1 LYYATITN
9 DFDGAVTLLDN
20 GALPCNRCLQKALQ
34 RNLVDIA
41 NLLIER
47 GADVDTV
54 SRSLMRPHDKLKE
67 LYDTR
72 IRPNLEEKFLP
83 EACAFP
89 WFLLLFALE
98 LGRIPE
104 FGFFF
109 EPLYELTCALLYH
122 DKSDKEEQE
131 LIEKVLVAVLYKEP
145 SMWPEILQNTINA
158 IKDEEY
164 RSEVQQLPQCGQ
176 HSYREASMMINLY
189 REDTSFDHDFA

>member
-1 LYYATITN
+1 
-9 DFDGAVTLLDN
+9 
-20 GALPCNRCLQKALQ
+20 
-34 RNLVDIA
+34 
-41 NLLIER
+41 
-47 GADVDTV
+47 
-54 SRSLMRPHDKLKE
+54 
-67 LYDTR
+67 
-72 IRPNLEEKFLP
+72 
-83 EACAFP
+83 
-89 WFLLLFALE
+89 LFALE